1 MKTWEITA
9 RGRVQ
14 GVGFRWFVQRTALRY
29 GLCGYVQNRFD
40 GSVYMLAQGEDIA
53 LEGFKHI
60 IENGNRPARVDEL
73 EVTELDSA
81 KKYDDFEIR

>member
-1 MKTWEITA
+1 MKTWELTA

-29 GLCGYVQNRFD
+29 GLSGYVQNRFD
-40 GSVYMLAQGEDIA
+40 GSVYIIAQGETHL
-53 LEGFKHI
+53 LENFRLA
-60 IENGNRPARVDEL
+60 IESGNRLARVENLDL
-73 EVTELDSA
+73 IELDSA